1 MRLLINKPA
10 PLKGLHIRMPIIIP
24 VNGRGFVN
32 QGSGLFEQCG
42 VPRIYALRCSFA
54 G

>member
-1 MRLLINKPA
+1 MRPLIHKPA
-10 PLKGLHIRMPIIIP
+10 PLKGLHIRMPIIVP
-24 VNGRGFVN
+24 VKGRGFIK

-42 VPRIYALRCSFA
+42 VLWIYALRCSFA